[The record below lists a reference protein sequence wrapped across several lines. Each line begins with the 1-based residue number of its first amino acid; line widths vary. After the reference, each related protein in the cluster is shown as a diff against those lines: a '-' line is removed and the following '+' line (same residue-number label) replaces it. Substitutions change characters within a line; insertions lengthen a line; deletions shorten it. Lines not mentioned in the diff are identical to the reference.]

1 MGQQL
6 GREDQ
11 SRNRVVIG
19 VTITNSVDSVSYL
32 EYNLSEKTQNRW
44 ISHSERIAR
53 QSPPAPPFNLDVRL
67 LEDDLLETALQK
79 ANPNKSDEDP
89 NWFPNALDSDMVGPG
104 FPSIMVGPNA
114 GGKSVA
120 LNMIDT
126 FHQLLAPLDDCIG
139 SMVAEYVPAAYMH
152 EEKAYGAEFDSDV
165 WHSVSQSLRQWK
177 WLGRAWSVK
186 LDFAEYQ
193 SNPYYDTDGGQS
205 RHPPIV
211 DIEYFSTLMEFRSAD
226 DLDQIRLTFEGEG
239 LRKRRLYINVG
250 KYNHG
255 TIPTMEDGRGT
266 TRLIEGYGIGDISD
280 ISVIPSTVYRL
291 LSGVGDNFLPI
302 TIVENGELWTHTS
315 PKLVAMSIALETA
328 LELYYEIDDD
338 DLDVGDIFRSQ
349 PCNFENGKK
358 WNDVLDEGKYED
370 IQNEVKSC
378 YYILRM
384 GIRESAEDIRGFP
397 GTLRIDT
404 LRKSPNTELLLTPTQ
419 NAVVE
424 ICTALNRVWK
434 RTLHRM
440 SNMSS
445 KDTDYGR
452 ADFVEFKHLARFSQV
467 DMVRWI
473 SDNPEKG
480 FPNPKN
486 EEELI
491 PYQFPYLGIPE
502 GYEMCTKYP
511 PFDPT
516 GVLRDDIISHIPV
529 LPEGLPLGSI
539 QDTPLSWLYETSW
552 RWSIHGVDLK
562 ELIDAHEL
570 LYTYDFSVPD
580 ESTAFGTLF
589 KKIKESF
596 GEENGVKDVDDVMFS
611 VFNHT
616 AMCLDEYS
624 RIANKL
630 GILSE
635 KVSEYLGI
643 IVEVRPV
650 IEPNLKEILEDPKE
664 IDRIAE
670 EMNLPYLSSGQAQ
683 LLTMLTQM
691 ELASPETR
699 IILLDEPE
707 LSLHDK
713 LIGDLYDYLCDFSK
727 NNNKQV
733 ICSTHSTTLAGLGLR
748 HTAFVDRIGDSFGSE

>member
-1 MGQQL
+1 MFA
-6 GREDQ
+6 
-11 SRNRVVIG
+11 
-19 VTITNSVDSVSYL
+19 
-32 EYNLSEKTQNRW
+32 
-44 ISHSERIAR
+44 SHLR
-53 QSPPAPPFNLDVRL
+53 Q
-67 LEDDLLETALQK
+67 
-79 ANPNKSDEDP
+79 PNKTDEDP
-89 NWFPNALDSDMVGPG
+89 SWLATALDSDMVGPG

-126 FHQLLAPLDDCIG
+126 FHQLLVPLDDCIG
-139 SMVAEYVPAAYMH
+139 GMAAEYVPAAYMD
-152 EEKAYGAEFDSDV
+152 EERVYGAEFDSDV
-165 WHSVSQSLRQWK
+165 WHSVSQSLHQWK
-177 WLGRAWSVK
+177 WLGPAWSVK

-193 SNPYYDTDGGQS
+193 SNPHFNHDGGA
-205 RHPPIV
+205 HADHHPIV

-226 DLDQIRLTFEGEG
+226 DFDQIRLTLEGEG
-239 LRKRRLYINVG
+239 FSKRRLYINAA
-250 KYNHG
+250 KYNHE
-255 TIPTMEDGRGT
+255 TIPRYGGDGSGT
-266 TRLIEGYGIGDISD
+266 TRIIEGYDIGDISD
-280 ISVIPSTVYRL
+280 ITVIPGTTYRL

-302 TIVENGELWTHTS
+302 TIAEHGELWTHTS
-315 PKLVAMSIALETA
+315 PKLEAIFVALETA
-328 LELYYEIDDD
+328 LEEYYERSSSDVD

-349 PCNFENGKK
+349 PCNFENGKA
-358 WNDVLDEGKYED
+358 WNDVLGEDKYED

-384 GIRESAEDIRGFP
+384 GIQESGEDIRGFP

-404 LRKSPNTELLLTPTQ
+404 LRKSPNTESLLTPTQ

-424 ICTALNRVWK
+424 ICTALGKVWK
-434 RTLHRM
+434 RTGERM
-440 SNMSS
+440 SNMLS
-445 KDTDYGR
+445 KDTDYGM
-452 ADFVEFKHLARFSQV
+452 ADFEEFKHLVRFGQT
-467 DMVRWI
+467 DLLRWI

-480 FPNPKN
+480 FPNPKTGEGSFTYWFPN
-486 EEELI
+486 LQE
-491 PYQFPYLGIPE
+491 PYHDTRKTG
-502 GYEMCTKYP
+502 YP
-511 PFDPT
+511 PFDPS
-516 GVLRDDIISHIPV
+516 GDLYDDIRLHTPF
-529 LPEGLPLGSI
+529 PPNLPLGI
-539 QDTPLSWLYETSW
+539 VRDHPLNWLYEVAW
-552 RWSIHGVDLK
+552 RWSRHGVDLK

-570 LYTYDFSVPD
+570 LYTYDFSVDD
-580 ESTAFGTLF
+580 ESTAFGILF

-596 GEENGVKDVDDVMFS
+596 GEENGVKDVDDVLFS

-616 AMCLDEYS
+616 ARCLGEYAE
-624 RIANKL
+624 IAGKL
-630 GILSE
+630 DILSE

-643 IVEVRPV
+643 TVEVRPV
-650 IEPNLKEILEDPKE
+650 IEPNLKEALEDPTE

>member
-378 YYILRM
+378 YFILRM
-384 GIRESAEDIRGFP
+384 GIRESGEDIHGFP
-397 GTLRIDT
+397 RTLRIDT
-404 LRKSPNTELLLTPTQ
+404 LRKSSNTEFLLTPTQ

-434 RTLHRM
+434 RTLQRM

-445 KDTDYGR
+445 KKTEYGQT
-452 ADFVEFKHLARFSQV
+452 ADFEEFKHLARFGQV
-467 DMVRWI
+467 SMLSWYT
-473 SDNPEKG
+473 DNPDKG
-480 FPNPKN
+480 YPNPKN

-491 PYQFPYLGIPE
+491 PYWFPNLQWPYHDT
-502 GYEMCTKYP
+502 TKTVYP
-511 PFDPT
+511 PFDPS
-516 GVLRDDIISHIPV
+516 GVLYDDIRSHTPFS
-529 LPEGLPLGSI
+529 PNLPLGLI
-539 QDTPLSWLYETSW
+539 RDIPLSRLYEVAW

-570 LYTYDFSVPD
+570 LENSDFMWGD
-580 ESTAFGTLF
+580 DRAFVDLF
-589 KKIKESF
+589 AKIKESF
-596 GEENGVKDVDDVMFS
+596 DEENGVKDVDDVIFS

-616 AMCLDEYS
+616 ARCLGEYAE
-624 RIANKL
+624 IAGKL
-630 GILSE
+630 DTLSE

-643 IVEVRPV
+643 TVEVRPV
-650 IEPNLKEILEDPKE
+650 IEQNLEEILEDPKE
-664 IDRIAE
+664 IDRIAG